1 MLYYLSSYLTE
12 FWGPFRLLQS
22 HVFLLAFGTVLAGL
36 LTLFLLPK
44 FFRFLPSDHGKAI
57 LGKDGMVSKGKP
69 TGGGFFV
76 TLLALPV
83 ILLVMPLRLPDLGVI
98 GCLYLSML
106 FGYLD
111 DRSNL
116 PWGEL
121 KKGLL
126 DVIVSV
132 GAAACIFWGYAEGTG
147 DWMTLQVWLPFV
159 KGMVGIP
166 WWLYILAAGFM
177 LWFVMNA
184 TNCSDGVDGL
194 AGTLTLVTIV
204 VLAGLLYG
212 VIGNLNLAQYFRIFD
227 PQVARESGEIV
238 AFGGTHARM
247 AARWSVTLMT
257 VGGSV
262 AGYLWWNAEPS
273 KVLMGDAGSRFLGLL
288 VGVGVLVT
296 GNPLL
301 VFAMAPVILVNGGGG
316 LGKLV
321 LLRVAKKVGFDIG
334 EDNVIRKIRFPL
346 HDHCKKN
353 LGWSNAQVLMR
364 FVLLQ
369 LIVMPILL
377 ILLIKIR

>member
-1 MLYYLSSYLTE
+1 MLYYLSEYLTPV
-12 FWGPFRLLQS
+12 WGPFRLLQS
-22 HVFLLAFGTVLAGL
+22 HAFLLTCGTALAALLSVFLL
-36 LTLFLLPK
+36 PR
-44 FFRFLPSDHGKAI
+44 FFRFLPHDHGKAI
-57 LGKDGMVSKGKP
+57 LGKDGMTSAGKP

-83 ILLVMPLRLPDLGVI
+83 ILLFAPLRLPDLGVVV
-98 GCLYLSML
+98 CLYLSML

-111 DRSNL
+111 DRSSL

-126 DVIVSV
+126 DALVSV

-147 DWMTLQVWLPFV
+147 DWATLQVWLPFV
-159 KGMVGIP
+159 KGMVGVP
-166 WWLYILAAGFM
+166 WWLYVPAAGFM
-177 LWFVMNA
+177 LWFITNA

-204 VLAGLLYG
+204 VLAGLLYI
-212 VIGNLNLAQYFRIFD
+212 VIGNLPLAQHFRIFD
-227 PQVARESGEIV
+227 EQIVRGGEIV

-257 VGGSV
+257 VGGAV

-273 KVLMGDAGSRFLGLL
+273 RVLMGDAGSRFLGLL

-296 GNPLL
+296 GNPCL
-301 VFAMAPVILVNGGGG
+301 VFAMAPVVLVNGGGG
-316 LGKLV
+316 LCKLV
-321 LLRVAKKVGFDIG
+321 LLRLAKRLGFQIG
-334 EDNVIRKIRFPL
+334 DGNVIRRIRFPL

-353 LGWSNAQVLMR
+353 LRWSNAQVLMR
-364 FVLLQ
+364 FSLLQAFLMPVLLV
-369 LIVMPILL
+369 LF
-377 ILLIKIR
+377 IKIR

>member
-147 DWMTLQVWLPFV
+147 DWMTLQVWLPFE
-159 KGMVGIP
+159 
-166 WWLYILAAGFM
+166 
-177 LWFVMNA
+177 
-184 TNCSDGVDGL
+184 
-194 AGTLTLVTIV
+194 
-204 VLAGLLYG
+204 
-212 VIGNLNLAQYFRIFD
+212 IGRASC
-227 PQVARESGEIV
+227 RE
-238 AFGGTHARM
+238 
-247 AARWSVTLMT
+247 
-257 VGGSV
+257 
-262 AGYLWWNAEPS
+262 
-273 KVLMGDAGSRFLGLL
+273 
-288 VGVGVLVT
+288 
-296 GNPLL
+296 
-301 VFAMAPVILVNGGGG
+301 
-316 LGKLV
+316 
-321 LLRVAKKVGFDIG
+321 RV
-334 EDNVIRKIRFPL
+334 
-346 HDHCKKN
+346 
-353 LGWSNAQVLMR
+353 
-364 FVLLQ
+364 
-369 LIVMPILL
+369 
-377 ILLIKIR
+377 